1 MFLKLRLVQLEP
13 SGEEVKGVIVSVAT
27 EGKYQFVSRHFDP
40 WQGVPEDPV
49 TGSTHTLLAPYWGER
64 LGLRTMVARQCS
76 RRGGDLL
83 LNIREDGRLD
93 VEGEAVVVFSGTIT
107 I

>member
-1 MFLKLRLVQLEP
+1 MQIGFASSVVLFVLGMAASLKISLSLRWSWRQV
-13 SGEEVKGVIVSVAT
+13 G
-27 EGKYQFVSRHFDP
+27 SR
-40 WQGVPEDPV
+40 VP
-49 TGSTHTLLAPYWGER
+49 R
-64 LGLRTMVARQCS
+64 RTMVARQCS